1 MSSPRYKWLSY
12 KENPWIF
19 LYINSINVSLKYI
32 NEGLYFNER
41 LLKERKME
49 NKSRKCEK
57 KKKETC
63 FKGKKLINA
72 GL

>member
-1 MSSPRYKWLSY
+1 MLHKYI
-12 KENPWIF
+12 ENASAWEIC
-19 LYINSINVSLKYI
+19 INVSLKYI

>member
-1 MSSPRYKWLSY
+1 LLHKYI
-12 KENPWIF
+12 ENASAWEIC
-19 LYINSINVSLKYI
+19 INVSLKYAS
-32 NEGLYFNER
+32 EGLYFNKR

-49 NKSRKCEK
+49 NKSRKCKK

-72 GL
+72 GF

>member
-1 MSSPRYKWLSY
+1 MLHKYI
-12 KENPWIF
+12 ENASAWEIC
-19 LYINSINVSLKYI
+19 INVSLKYAS
-32 NEGLYFNER
+32 EGLYFNKR

-49 NKSRKCEK
+49 NKSRKYKKK

-72 GL
+72 GF

>member
-1 MSSPRYKWLSY
+1 MLHKYI
-12 KENPWIF
+12 ENASAWE
-19 LYINSINVSLKYI
+19 LCINVSLKYV

-57 KKKETC
+57 KKKKRVS
-63 FKGKKLINA
+63 KGRN
-72 GL
+72 